1 MPVTEKQ
8 LQKKVIKY
16 LNSLPHTWF
25 FKVWGGG
32 FQRSGIPDLIC
43 CINGTFVAIELK
55 GTSGKPT
62 KLQELN
68 INSINAAGGIGLILY
83 PADFREFKTLA
94 KEVSRCGLATA
105 ELSALKNAATSSNSD
120 TSES

>member
-1 MPVTEKQ
+1 MTEKQ
-8 LQKKVIKY
+8 LQRKVIKY
-16 LNSLPHTWF
+16 LNALPHTWF

-55 GTSGKPT
+55 GTGGKPT

-68 INSINAAGGIGLILY
+68 INNINAAGGIGLILY
-83 PADFREFKTLA
+83 PADFREFKALA
-94 KEVSRCGLATA
+94 KEVSNGCGLATA
-105 ELSALKNAATSSNSD
+105 GWNVLKNAGTSSSSD

>member
-1 MPVTEKQ
+1 MTEKQ
-8 LQKKVIKY
+8 FQKKVINY

-43 CINGTFVAIELK
+43 CINGVFVALELK
-55 GTSGKPT
+55 GKGGKPT

-68 INSINAAGGIGLILY
+68 INHINAAGGIGLILY
-83 PADFREFKTLA
+83 PADFKEFKTLV
-94 KEVSRCGLATA
+94 KEVSNGCGLATA
-105 ELSALKNAATSSNSD
+105 ELSALKNAGTNSCSD
-120 TSES
+120 TSET

>member
-1 MPVTEKQ
+1 MTEKQ

-16 LNSLPHTWF
+16 LNSLPNTWF

-43 CINGTFVAIELK
+43 CINGLFVALELK
-55 GTSGKPT
+55 GTGGKST

-68 INSINAAGGIGLILY
+68 INNINAAGGIGLILY
-83 PADFREFKTLA
+83 PADFKEFKTLV
-94 KEVSRCGLATA
+94 KEVSNGCGLATA
-105 ELSALKNAATSSNSD
+105 ELNALKNAGTNSCSD
-120 TSES
+120 TSET